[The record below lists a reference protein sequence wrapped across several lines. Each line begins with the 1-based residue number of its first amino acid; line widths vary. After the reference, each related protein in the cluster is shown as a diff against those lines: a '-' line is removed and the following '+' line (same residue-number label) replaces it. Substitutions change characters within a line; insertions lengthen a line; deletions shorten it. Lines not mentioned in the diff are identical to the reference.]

1 MLSMAANAEDAAVQP
16 VVEVAQG
23 RLLGSRIGRLYAFRG
38 VPYAIADRFGPPQ
51 PVPALRG
58 IREAVRPGPI
68 CPQLPSRLEIIMGP
82 PKQSRRMSEACQVL
96 SIFSPDLNGKRPVMA
111 WIHGGAYVTGGGEEG
126 WYDASRLADEGDIV
140 TVTISYR
147 LGAFGYLYTDEFGGA
162 ECRSAR
168 SEGGLAMDSREYRPL
183 RR

>member
-1 MLSMAANAEDAAVQP
+1 MAANAENAAAQP

-23 RLLGSRIGRLYAFRG
+23 KLLGSRIGRLCAFAV
-38 VPYAIADRFGPPQ
+38 VPFSSSALSGRPR
-51 PVPALRG
+51 PVPALTG

-111 WIHGGAYVTGGGEEG
+111 WLHGG
-126 WYDASRLADEGDIV
+126 RLV
-140 TVTISYR
+140 P
-147 LGAFGYLYTDEFGGA
+147 
-162 ECRSAR
+162 
-168 SEGGLAMDSREYRPL
+168 REQKG

>member
-1 MLSMAANAEDAAVQP
+1 MGSYGPGADTGSYDRPTAPPITTRIDKSMGGNVEDAATQP

-38 VPYAIADRFGPPQ
+38 VPYAFADRFGPPQ
-51 PVPALRG
+51 PVPALTG

-68 CPQLPSRLEIIMGP
+68 CPQLPSRLAIIMGP
-82 PKQSRRMSEACQVL
+82 PKQIRQMSEACQVL
-96 SIFSPDLNGKRPVMA
+96 SIFSPDLKGKRPVMA

-140 TVTISYR
+140 TVTLPLAISIP
-147 LGAFGYLYTDEFGGA
+147 T
-162 ECRSAR
+162 SW
-168 SEGGLAMDSREYRPL
+168 
-183 RR
+183 RRRM

>member
-1 MLSMAANAEDAAVQP
+1 MLSMAANAEDAAGRP
-16 VVEVAQG
+16 VVEVAHG

-51 PVPALRG
+51 PVPAFTG
-58 IREAVRPGPI
+58 IREAVHPGPI

-111 WIHGGAYVTGGGEEG
+111 WFRC
-126 WYDASRLADEGDIV
+126 RLPFRNLGKRPTFRTLV
-140 TVTISYR
+140 VVCIS
-147 LGAFGYLYTDEFGGA
+147 LHDGKIALV
-162 ECRSAR
+162 
-168 SEGGLAMDSREYRPL
+168 
-183 RR
+183 